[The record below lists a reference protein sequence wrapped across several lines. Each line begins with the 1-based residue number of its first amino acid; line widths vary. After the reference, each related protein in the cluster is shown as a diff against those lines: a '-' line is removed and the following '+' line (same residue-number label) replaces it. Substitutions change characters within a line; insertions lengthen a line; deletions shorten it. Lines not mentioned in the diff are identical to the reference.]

1 MIVKNVLLFLLF
13 LLLLDWL
20 SMVRCL
26 ECYACCTHLIVALV
40 RMCVS
45 VCAGSIGAECLS
57 PLHVCTR
64 TCISLTVFVCINV
77 CL

>member
-1 MIVKNVLLFLLF
+1 
-13 LLLLDWL
+13 
-20 SMVRCL
+20 MVRCL